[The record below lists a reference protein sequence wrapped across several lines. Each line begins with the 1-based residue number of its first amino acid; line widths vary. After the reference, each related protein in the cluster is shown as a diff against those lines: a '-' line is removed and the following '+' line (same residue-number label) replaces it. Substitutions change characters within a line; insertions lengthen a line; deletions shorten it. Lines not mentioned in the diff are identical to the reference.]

1 VSLLAASYLI
11 PNWIVDLSPKLVGHL
26 VDPALRT
33 LGVAALAG
41 LTLVLAR
48 DKSWSLR
55 FSVWKVV
62 VCAALA
68 MPILANAMPPLAVA
82 LPFLD
87 RLPEFTRT
95 GEKAQAPAIQ
105 AGYSPIATAS
115 VATSRPV
122 IADARLFAAG
132 NRAMAPQANGPA
144 TSSPKRSPH
153 GPSFRVPWFVV
164 ASAVYAAVATYLAF
178 RFLLGW
184 FLSRRLRVGARTIT
198 EPNAVARFEAHAWAA
213 GLHYVPRMAES
224 NRLTVPLTCGV
235 WDPVV
240 LFPADWRS
248 WDTDTLDAV
257 MVHEISHVARRD
269 ALTERLA
276 LLHRTIFWFSPL
288 SWWLRHRLAEL
299 AEEASDQAA
308 LAAGAEPTKYAEIL
322 LGFFEDLNS
331 VTHRAEWQGV
341 AMAQAGRA
349 EKRLERILKGRM
361 VVTTKIK
368 KSLAAVVVFASIPV
382 IMVSASMQPRRMGK
396 QIVLSASPA
405 HSAVTKKAAQEQRPS
420 VPPVVAT
427 PAAAPVVSSTPAP
440 EALPA
445 VAPVAAATVEMTSI
459 PAPRADPVPTVRAVS
474 LQSAATP
481 PVPSTP
487 VALTPPNS
495 GVAPVPAPA
504 PRAFAAP
511 TPPTAPS
518 PVVASHRGYSYS
530 YSTDGDDSYAIIS
543 AGSSTMSGSFAHAD
557 FGQLEALR
565 RKLKTDFIWFERN
578 GKSYVITDPA
588 TVKRASEA
596 FAAQG
601 ELGRLQGELGEK
613 QGALGEAQGA
623 LGQQQGALGE
633 QMGELHWNL
642 QNLKVDLPDLTA
654 EMQALR
660 EKSQELRQ
668 VLSEKDLE
676 EIRNSVAQMEQQISE
691 AQREMAKAQAD
702 TAAHA
707 IDSAT
712 MEKAM
717 SDAREA
723 LEQQMEKFSAEQEKL
738 STQQEILGKKQEEL
752 GREQEK
758 AAAKAQAEIK
768 AIIDDSL
775 ARGTAQ
781 PAPKP

>member
-1 VSLLAASYLI
+1 MSLVASALVI
-11 PNWIVDLSPKLVGHL
+11 PDWVVRSSPKLLGHL

-41 LTLVLAR
+41 LILLLVR

-68 MPILANAMPPLAVA
+68 MPILASAMPPLAVA

-87 RLPEFTRT
+87 RLPEFNWKI
-95 GEKAQAPAIQ
+95 EKSPAPAAQ
-105 AGYSPIATAS
+105 DVYVPAS
-115 VATSRPV
+115 VATSAANSHV
-122 IADARLFAAG
+122 VAADAHLFAARHSVIASQG
-132 NRAMAPQANGPA
+132 AASA
-144 TSSPKRSPH
+144 TRSRDRH
-153 GPSFRVPWFVV
+153 YFKVPWLVV
-164 ASAVYAAVATYLAF
+164 ASAVYVAVATYLAF

-198 EPNAVARFEAHAWAA
+198 QANAAARFEAHARAA
-213 GLHYVPRMAES
+213 GLHSVPRLAES
-224 NRLTVPLTCGV
+224 ERLTVPLTCGV
-235 WDPVV
+235 LDPVV

-248 WDTDTLDAV
+248 WDVDTLDAV

-269 ALTERLA
+269 ALTERVA

-288 SWWLRHRLAEL
+288 SWWLRQRLAEL
-299 AEEASDQAA
+299 GEEASDQAA

-331 VTHRAEWQGV
+331 VTQRAEWQGV

-349 EKRLERILKGRM
+349 EKRLERILQGRM
-361 VVTTKIK
+361 VVTKRIK
-368 KSLAAVVVFASIPV
+368 RSLAAVVVLASIPV

-396 QIVLSASPA
+396 QIVLSAYPA
-405 HSAVTKKAAQEQRPS
+405 HAAAAKKPAQEQKPA
-420 VPPVVAT
+420 VPTVPAIAGAPVVA
-427 PAAAPVVSSTPAP
+427 PAP
-440 EALPA
+440 TPESLPA
-445 VAPVAAATVEMTSI
+445 VAPFALVDAEVHAL
-459 PAPRADPVPTVRAVS
+459 PAPRVLAVVR
-474 LQSAATP
+474 LQSAAP
-481 PVPSTP
+481 PSVPAVP
-487 VALTPPNS
+487 A
-495 GVAPVPAPA
+495 APAAAPAPAPA

-511 TPPTAPS
+511 APVPAVPP
-518 PVVASHRGYSYS
+518 HHGYSYS
-530 YSTDGDDSYAIIS
+530 YSTDGGDSYAIIS
-543 AGSSTMSGSFAHAD
+543 AGSSTMSGSFSHVD
-557 FGQLEALR
+557 FAQLQALR
-565 RKLKTDFIWFERN
+565 DKLKTDFVWFERD
-578 GKSYVITDPA
+578 GKSYIITDPA
-588 TVKRASEA
+588 TVNRAREA
-596 FAAQG
+596 FAAQA
-601 ELGRLQGELGEK
+601 ELGRQQGELGER

-623 LGQQQGALGE
+623 LGEQQGALGE
-633 QMGELHWNL
+633 QMGELRWNL

-654 EMQALR
+654 EMQDLR

-676 EIRNSVAQMEQQISE
+676 EIRSSVAQMEKQIGE
-691 AQREMAKAQAD
+691 AQREMAKAQAE
-702 TAAHA
+702 AAHS

-723 LEQQMEKFSAEQEKL
+723 IEQQMEKFSADQEKL
-738 STQQEILGKKQEEL
+738 GTQQEILGKQQEEL
-752 GREQEK
+752 GRQQEK

-768 AIIDDSL
+768 AIIDESL
-775 ARGTAQ
+775 SRGTAQ

>member
-1 VSLLAASYLI
+1 MSLLAASYLI

-95 GEKAQAPAIQ
+95 REKAQAPAIQ

-153 GPSFRVPWFVV
+153 GHSFRVPWFVV

-288 SWWLRHRLAEL
+288 SWWLRHRLSEL

-349 EKRLERILKGRM
+349 EKRLERILKGRI

-405 HSAVTKKAAQEQRPS
+405 HSAVTKKAAQEQKPS

-445 VAPVAAATVEMTSI
+445 VAPVAARAIEASPL
-459 PAPRADPVPTVRAVS
+459 PAPPVVPVVTVRAVS
-474 LQSAATP
+474 IQSAGATP
-481 PVPSTP
+481 VPAPPSPV
-487 VALTPPNS
+487 
-495 GVAPVPAPA
+495 VAPVPAPA
-504 PRAFAAP
+504 PRAFTVPAAP
-511 TPPTAPS
+511 QAVAPPVAPR
-518 PVVASHRGYSYS
+518 RGYSYS

-543 AGSSTMSGSFAHAD
+543 AGSSTMSGSFSHVD
-557 FGQLEALR
+557 FAQLQALR
-565 RKLKTDFIWFERN
+565 DKLKTDFVWFERD
-578 GKSYVITDPA
+578 GKSYIITDPA
-588 TVKRASEA
+588 TVNRAREA
-596 FAAQG
+596 FAAQA
-601 ELGRLQGELGEK
+601 ELGRQQGELGER

-623 LGQQQGALGE
+623 LGEQQGALGE
-633 QMGELHWNL
+633 QMGELRWNL

-668 VLSEKDLE
+668 VLSEKDVE
-676 EIRNSVAQMEQQISE
+676 ELRTGVAQMGKQIAQ
-691 AQREMAKAQAD
+691 AQREMAAAQAD
-702 TAAHA
+702 TAAHSMF
-707 IDSAT
+707 SAA

-723 LEQQMEKFSAEQEKL
+723 LEQQMEKFSADQEKL
-738 STQQEILGKKQEEL
+738 GTQQEILGKQHEEL
-752 GREQEK
+752 GRQQEK
-758 AAAKAQAEIK
+758 AAAKAQAEIR
-768 AIIDDSL
+768 AIIDESL
-775 ARGTAQ
+775 SRGTAQ

>member
-1 VSLLAASYLI
+1 MSLVASALVI
-11 PNWIVDLSPKLVGHL
+11 PDWVVRSSPKLLGHL

-41 LTLVLAR
+41 LILLLVR

-68 MPILANAMPPLAVA
+68 MPILASAMPPLAVA

-87 RLPEFTRT
+87 RLPEFNWKI
-95 GEKAQAPAIQ
+95 EKSPAPAAQ
-105 AGYSPIATAS
+105 DVYVPAS
-115 VATSRPV
+115 VATSAANSHV
-122 IADARLFAAG
+122 VAADAHLFAARHSVIASQG
-132 NRAMAPQANGPA
+132 AASA
-144 TSSPKRSPH
+144 TRSRDRH
-153 GPSFRVPWFVV
+153 YFKVPWLVV
-164 ASAVYAAVATYLAF
+164 ASAVYVAVATYLAF

-198 EPNAVARFEAHAWAA
+198 QANAAARFEAQARAA
-213 GLHYVPRMAES
+213 GVHSVPRLAES
-224 NRLTVPLTCGV
+224 ERLTVPLTCGV
-235 WDPVV
+235 LDPVV

-248 WDTDTLDAV
+248 WDVDTLDAV

-269 ALTERLA
+269 ALTERVA

-331 VTHRAEWQGV
+331 VTQRAEWQGV

-349 EKRLERILKGRM
+349 EKRLERILQGRM
-361 VVTTKIK
+361 VVTKRIK
-368 KSLAAVVVFASIPV
+368 RSLAAVVVLASIPV

-396 QIVLSASPA
+396 QIVLSAYPA
-405 HSAVTKKAAQEQRPS
+405 HAAAAKKPAQEQKPA
-420 VPPVVAT
+420 VPTVPAIAGAPVVA
-427 PAAAPVVSSTPAP
+427 PAP
-440 EALPA
+440 TPESLPA
-445 VAPVAAATVEMTSI
+445 VAPFALVDAEVHAL
-459 PAPRADPVPTVRAVS
+459 PAPRVLAVVR
-474 LQSAATP
+474 LQSAAP
-481 PVPSTP
+481 PSVPAVP
-487 VALTPPNS
+487 A
-495 GVAPVPAPA
+495 APAAAPAPAPA

-511 TPPTAPS
+511 APVPAVPP
-518 PVVASHRGYSYS
+518 HHGYSYS
-530 YSTDGDDSYAIIS
+530 YSTDGGDSYAIIS
-543 AGSSTMSGSFAHAD
+543 AGSSTMSGSFSHVD
-557 FGQLEALR
+557 FAQLQALR
-565 RKLKTDFIWFERN
+565 DKLKTDFVWFERD
-578 GKSYVITDPA
+578 GKSYIITDPA
-588 TVKRASEA
+588 TVNRAREA
-596 FAAQG
+596 FAAQA
-601 ELGRLQGELGEK
+601 ELGRQQGELGER

-623 LGQQQGALGE
+623 LGEQQGALGE
-633 QMGELHWNL
+633 QMGELRWNL

-654 EMQALR
+654 EMQDLR

-676 EIRNSVAQMEQQISE
+676 EIRSSVAQMEKQIGE
-691 AQREMAKAQAD
+691 AQREMAKAQAE
-702 TAAHA
+702 AAHS

-723 LEQQMEKFSAEQEKL
+723 IEQQMEKFSADQEKL
-738 STQQEILGKKQEEL
+738 GTQQEILGKQQEEL
-752 GREQEK
+752 GRQQEK
-758 AAAKAQAEIK
+758 AAAKAQAEIR
-768 AIIDDSL
+768 AIIDESL
-775 ARGTAQ
+775 SRGTAQ

>member
-95 GEKAQAPAIQ
+95 REKAQAPAIQ
-105 AGYSPIATAS
+105 AGYSPNATAS

-144 TSSPKRSPH
+144 TSSPNRSPNGH
-153 GPSFRVPWFVV
+153 SFRVPWFVV

-198 EPNAVARFEAHAWAA
+198 EPNAVARFEAHARAA
-213 GLHYVPRMAES
+213 RLRSVPRMAES

-288 SWWLRHRLAEL
+288 SWWLRHRLSEL

-405 HSAVTKKAAQEQRPS
+405 HSAVTKKAAQEQKPS

-445 VAPVAAATVEMTSI
+445 AAPVAAATAEVASV
-459 PAPRADPVPTVRAVS
+459 PAPRAVPVPAVRAVS
-474 LQSAATP
+474 LQSAAAAPVPATP
-481 PVPSTP
+481 PTP
-487 VALTPPNS
+487 A
-495 GVAPVPAPA
+495 VAPVPAPA

-511 TPPTAPS
+511 APPDTVAPA
-518 PVVASHRGYSYS
+518 VAAHRGYSYS

-557 FGQLEALR
+557 FEQLEALR
-565 RKLKTDFIWFERN
+565 GKLKTDFIWFERN

>member
-1 VSLLAASYLI
+1 MSLVASALVI
-11 PNWIVDLSPKLVGHL
+11 PDWVVRSSPKLLGHL

-41 LTLVLAR
+41 LILLLVR

-68 MPILANAMPPLAVA
+68 MPILASAMPPLAVA

-87 RLPEFTRT
+87 RLPEFNWKI
-95 GEKAQAPAIQ
+95 EKSQAPAAQ
-105 AGYSPIATAS
+105 GVYVPAS
-115 VATSRPV
+115 VATSV
-122 IADARLFAAG
+122 ANSQAVATDAHLFAAR
-132 NRAMAPQANGPA
+132 NSVIA
-144 TSSPKRSPH
+144 SPGTASAAKSRDRH
-153 GPSFRVPWFVV
+153 YFKVPWLVV
-164 ASAVYAAVATYLAF
+164 ASAVYVAVATYLAF

-198 EPNAVARFEAHAWAA
+198 QANTAARFDAHARAA
-213 GLHYVPRMAES
+213 GLHSVPRLAES
-224 NRLTVPLTCGV
+224 ERLTVPLTCGV
-235 WDPVV
+235 LDPVV

-248 WDTDTLDAV
+248 WDADTLDAV

-269 ALTERLA
+269 ALTERVA

-331 VTHRAEWQGV
+331 VTQRAEWQGV

-349 EKRLERILKGRM
+349 EKRLERILQGRM
-361 VVTTKIK
+361 VVTKRIK
-368 KSLAAVVVFASIPV
+368 RSLAAVVVLASIPV

-396 QIVLSASPA
+396 QIVLSAYPA
-405 HSAVTKKAAQEQRPS
+405 HAAVAKKPAQEQKPA
-420 VPPVVAT
+420 VPTVPAIAGAPVVA
-427 PAAAPVVSSTPAP
+427 PAP
-440 EALPA
+440 TPESLPA
-445 VAPVAAATVEMTSI
+445 VAPFALVDAEVHAL
-459 PAPRADPVPTVRAVS
+459 PAPRVLAVVR
-474 LQSAATP
+474 LQSAAP
-481 PVPSTP
+481 PSVPAVP
-487 VALTPPNS
+487 A
-495 GVAPVPAPA
+495 APAAAPAPAPA

-511 TPPTAPS
+511 APVPSVPP
-518 PVVASHRGYSYS
+518 HHGYSYS
-530 YSTDGDDSYAIIS
+530 YSTDGGDSYAIIS
-543 AGSSTMSGSFAHAD
+543 AGSSTMSGSFSHVD
-557 FGQLEALR
+557 FAQLQALR
-565 RKLKTDFIWFERN
+565 DKLKTDFVWFERD
-578 GKSYVITDPA
+578 GKSYIITDPA
-588 TVKRASEA
+588 TVNRAREA
-596 FAAQG
+596 FAAQA
-601 ELGRLQGELGEK
+601 ELGRQQGELGER

-623 LGQQQGALGE
+623 LGEQQGALGE
-633 QMGELHWNL
+633 QMGELRWNL

-654 EMQALR
+654 QMQDLR

-676 EIRNSVAQMEQQISE
+676 EIRSSVARMEKQIGE
-691 AQREMAKAQAD
+691 AQREMAKAQAEA
-702 TAAHA
+702 AAHS

-717 SDAREA
+717 SEAREA
-723 LEQQMEKFSAEQEKL
+723 IEQQMEKFSADQEKL
-738 STQQEILGKKQEEL
+738 SSQQEILGKQQEEL
-752 GREQEK
+752 GRQQEK
-758 AAAKAQAEIK
+758 AAAKAQAEIR
-768 AIIDDSL
+768 AIIDESL
-775 ARGTAQ
+775 SRGTAQ